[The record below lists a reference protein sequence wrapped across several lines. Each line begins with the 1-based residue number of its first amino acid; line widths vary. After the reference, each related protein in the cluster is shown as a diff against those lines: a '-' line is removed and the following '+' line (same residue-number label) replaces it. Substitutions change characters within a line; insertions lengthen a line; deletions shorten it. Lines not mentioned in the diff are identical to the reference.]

1 MISRR
6 AMIGITGRALAVGS
20 SGLLVSAARAVEESF
35 LPQGLPAG
43 VYDTATLE
51 ALPGKKPL
59 IKLSYRP
66 PNYETPVSHFTSEFT
81 PNDSFFVRYHLAG
94 IPQEIDAAQ
103 WRLRV
108 GGEGVGTPSGIQLE
122 GSSFWFRRGGSCAS
136 PPVSRIAMR
145 RPLASASACILRV
158 APSARAANS
167 LLLLPPFPP
176 AAERC
181 ALTWVEFDHLRSADR
196 PFPASSRNRFS
207 QMPRRAQRTKRL

>member
-1 MISRR
+1 MMISRR

-81 PNDSFFVRYHLAG
+81 PNDF
-94 IPQEIDAAQ
+94 
-103 WRLRV
+103 
-108 GGEGVGTPSGIQLE
+108 
-122 GSSFWFRRGGSCAS
+122 SSFATTS
-136 PPVSRIAMR
+136 P
-145 RPLASASACILRV
+145 
-158 APSARAANS
+158 
-167 LLLLPPFPP
+167 
-176 AAERC
+176 
-181 ALTWVEFDHLRSADR
+181 EFHKKS
-196 PFPASSRNRFS
+196 
-207 QMPRRAQRTKRL
+207 MPRNGGFELAARVLARRWN

>member
-1 MISRR
+1 MMISRR

-108 GGEGVGTPSGIQLE
+108 GGEGVGTPLELSLRDLRSG
-122 GSSFWFRRGGSCAS
+122 FDA
-136 PPVSRIAMR
+136 VD
-145 RPLASASACILRV
+145 RV
-158 APSARAANS
+158 
-167 LLLLPPFPP
+167 L
-176 AAERC
+176 
-181 ALTWVEFDHLRSADR
+181 HLRSAG
-196 PFPASSRNRFS
+196 
-207 QMPRRAQRTKRL
+207 